1 MIAEIIATGD
11 EIRTG
16 ALVDRNSAYIA
27 DKIEELGIS
36 VSRHVCVGDDLAQ
49 VQAVL
54 QETAG
59 RADIAIVTG
68 GLGPTVDDLTTL
80 AAAEAKG
87 VELKLDPVA
96 LETVT
101 AFFKKRDFP
110 MSPNNRKQAFLPET
124 ATCIPNPVG
133 TAPGF
138 ELQIEDCLFFFMPGV
153 PFEMKRMLDDA
164 ILPGI
169 VRLRGEKY
177 MVSRVKTICSFGL
190 GESVVDEKLSG
201 ITDEFPEIQLGLRAT
216 FPVIQVK
223 LYGRDENRQKLEAQ
237 LAAAEKRVCDLL
249 GDTVFSTEGHS
260 MTRALGQLLA
270 EKQVTVAV
278 AESCTGGLI
287 ASQLTDV
294 PGSSDY
300 FLFSGVT
307 YSNDAKEEIL
317 GVPRDILVEHGAVHP
332 ETARHMARRA
342 RKVSGADYAIAT
354 SGIAG
359 PGGGTDEKPV
369 GTLCVGLA
377 TPHSAEGFRYNFPFR
392 ERGMNKL
399 LFATVAMNK
408 LRKEILKA

>member
-27 DKIEELGIS
+27 DKIENIGIA
-36 VSRHVCVGDDLAQ
+36 VTRHICVGDDLAQ
-49 VQAVL
+49 LRTVFR
-54 QETAG
+54 ETAA

-68 GLGPTVDDLTTL
+68 GLGPTVDDLTAR

-87 VELKLDPVA
+87 VELQLDPAA
-96 LETVT
+96 LEVVT
-101 AFFKKRDFP
+101 AFFEKRNFP
-110 MSPNNRKQAFLPET
+110 MGPRNRKQAFLPET

-138 ELQIEDCLFFFMPGV
+138 DLRIDQCLFFFLPGV
-153 PFEMKRMLDDA
+153 PHEMKRMLDDA
-164 ILPGI
+164 ILPAI
-169 VRLRGEKY
+169 VKLRGKKHL
-177 MVSRVKTICSFGL
+177 VARVKTICSFGL
-190 GESVVDEKLSG
+190 GESEVDEQLS
-201 ITDEFPEIQLGLRAT
+201 EFPAKFPNIQLGLRAS

-223 LYGRDENRQKLEAQ
+223 LYGRDENRQKLEEQ
-237 LAAAEKRVCDLL
+237 LAAAEKRVCNLL
-249 GDTVFSTEGHS
+249 GDTVFSTEGYS
-260 MTRALGQLLA
+260 MARALGQLLA
-270 EKQVTVAV
+270 EKQATVAV

-294 PGSSDY
+294 SGSSDY

-307 YSNDAKEEIL
+307 YSNSAKKTVL
-317 GVPRDILVEHGAVHP
+317 GVPRKTLEQCGAVDP
-332 ETARHMARRA
+332 ETARHMALGA

-377 TPHSAEGFRYNFPFR
+377 TPQTSRGFRYNFPFR
-392 ERGMNKL
+392 DRGQNKH
-399 LFATVAMNK
+399 LFAVVAMDK
-408 LRKEILKA
+408 LRKELLKN